1 MAETNGRFETPLRRI
16 LRDLA
21 GVGIWKN
28 WEKLGQIWS
37 SWRSIIDGFGGFLR

>member
-1 MAETNGRFETPLRRI
+1 MTETNGRFETPLRRI

-21 GVGIWKN
+21 GVVIWKN

-37 SWRSIIDGFGGFLR
+37 SGRARIDGCGGFLR